1 MKKYYDNTVVG
12 DIELNIYTGNYAKAL
27 YLAEKYI
34 EDYPEDRLGP
44 VYRARALGLNGN
56 IEEAIELFESSLC
69 SKLHDRS
76 SYLVAYTWYGLMLF
90 NLNRKEDAEKQ
101 LLCALTYED
110 RTSGG
115 MAIKARVSLS
125 NIYVDNMKFEE
136 ALDIISVSGIDQD
149 LVNNKKAYI
158 YMMMGNYEEAIKCGK
173 KVRKFKNDANEQMNR
188 FNIGKSYYLLGK
200 FKEAK
205 EYLSMCLTTKTKY
218 YYSAISLLG
227 KTAYVEKEYDLAT
240 NYANQLLSSDDLR
253 EDGNRLLFRINCRLG
268 KMKEAKEYLDQ
279 IKNYKDRHYYSLY
292 YYYSNGEYHKALE
305 SCPHVL
311 SIITDKRFVESLR
324 TYISSLIRLGKY
336 DEAEYIINC
345 VDKDLE
351 YPFITLAKTLIC
363 KTREEEYNDI
373 SFYSA
378 KQLNSY
384 DEEETIRHILNHHL
398 LGDSSKF
405 FDKES
410 IREVLNAMKEKI
422 KDMDPI
428 PSDFSD
434 KYLVHYDN
442 VGYDETGILNTLE
455 VVTNMNSNEI
465 ITIYPLSGTDI
476 YEAEDIKKKEIK
488 KESQIDKFYKRY
500 GKK

>member
-1 MKKYYDNTVVG
+1 M
-12 DIELNIYTGNYAKAL
+12 
-27 YLAEKYI
+27 
-34 EDYPEDRLGP
+34 
-44 VYRARALGLNGN
+44 
-56 IEEAIELFESSLC
+56 
-69 SKLHDRS
+69 
-76 SYLVAYTWYGLMLF
+76 
-90 NLNRKEDAEKQ
+90 
-101 LLCALTYED
+101 
-110 RTSGG
+110 
-115 MAIKARVSLS
+115 
-125 NIYVDNMKFEE
+125 
-136 ALDIISVSGIDQD
+136 
-149 LVNNKKAYI
+149 
-158 YMMMGNYEEAIKCGK
+158 
-173 KVRKFKNDANEQMNR
+173 
-188 FNIGKSYYLLGK
+188 
-200 FKEAK
+200 
-205 EYLSMCLTTKTKY
+205 
-218 YYSAISLLG
+218 
-227 KTAYVEKEYDLAT
+227 
-240 NYANQLLSSDDLR
+240 
-253 EDGNRLLFRINCRLG
+253 
-268 KMKEAKEYLDQ
+268 
-279 IKNYKDRHYYSLY
+279 
-292 YYYSNGEYHKALE
+292 
-305 SCPHVL
+305 
-311 SIITDKRFVESLR
+311 
-324 TYISSLIRLGKY
+324 
-336 DEAEYIINC
+336 
-345 VDKDLE
+345 
-351 YPFITLAKTLIC
+351 IC